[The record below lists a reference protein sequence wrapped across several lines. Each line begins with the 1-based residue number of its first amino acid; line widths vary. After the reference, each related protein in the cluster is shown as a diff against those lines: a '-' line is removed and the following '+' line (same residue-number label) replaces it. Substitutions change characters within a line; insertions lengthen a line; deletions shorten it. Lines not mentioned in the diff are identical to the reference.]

1 MRTKTEERRVLI
13 LDIATEVFLEVGYEK
28 ASMAVIS
35 SRVGGSK
42 ATLYNY
48 FPSKEELFL
57 AVMEYKASR
66 HMVGVFDQLHHD
78 APLEDVLIRFG
89 IALLEMR
96 LSPELVAIH
105 RMAEHEADR
114 TVVGQL
120 IFHNGIERGWTSV
133 GDFLAECMHRGILPE
148 NDPMVAAWHLKAL
161 IEANIC
167 DRRMLGVIRETPPI
181 DEITVSVRRGVA
193 VWLKGYGVEDAAAKG
208 PDTPRRPASRRARP
222 H

>member
-1 MRTKTEERRVLI
+1 MRSKTEERRILI
-13 LDIATEVFLEVGYEK
+13 LDIATEVFQDVGYEK
-28 ASMAVIS
+28 ASMAAIS

-57 AVMEYKASR
+57 AVMEHKADR
-66 HMVGVFDQLHHD
+66 HMNGVFDQLHHD
-78 APLEDVLIRFG
+78 APLRDVLIRFG
-89 IALLEMR
+89 KAFLEMR
-96 LSPELVAIH
+96 LTPELVAIH

-120 IFHNGIERGWTSV
+120 IFHNGIERGWKTAAN
-133 GDFLAECMHRGILPE
+133 FLAECMQRGVLPE
-148 NDPMVAAWHLKAL
+148 SDPMVAAWHLKAL
-161 IEANIC
+161 IEAEIC
-167 DRRMLGVIRETPPI
+167 DRRMLGVIRETPPT
-181 DEITVSVRRGVA
+181 DELMALVSRGVA
-193 VWLKGYGVEDAAAKG
+193 VWLKGYGVEGAAAKG